1 MRSCM
6 FLGNGGGCFSL
17 FVLLLQVQ
25 NRLYL
30 VVGLFAVLCVLE
42 SGRWPVD
49 VGRHCLRG
57 IGSFVLCE
65 PR

>member
-1 MRSCM
+1 M
-6 FLGNGGGCFSL
+6 FLGNGGSCFSL

-30 VVGLFAVLCVLE
+30 AVGLFAVLCVLE

-49 VGRHCLRG
+49 VVPHLGEELHL
-57 IGSFVLCE
+57 IAAKAVLLGG
-65 PR
+65 